1 MYLAVDKMLGGWGDR
16 TEVGQGKL
24 SLVRSQGR
32 DTRKNRYTNPSDKAE
47 QGDAVSLL
55 RRAGYLPLDQQ

>member
-24 SLVRSQGR
+24 SLVRSQGT
-32 DTRKNRYTNPSDKAE
+32 DTRTGTQTHQTKQNGAM
-47 QGDAVSLL
+47 L
-55 RRAGYLPLDQQ
+55 